1 MSEQLIRRGH
11 VLERRSSLGDRSSDG
26 LAAADS
32 KQMLAQKLIERETFH
47 RAVLDGIELGIVTTE
62 PSGTVTFINRT
73 ARTLLGVRWVSGG
86 DVRELLGLHSAP
98 HDFVSS
104 TSKLAY
110 TLPTQDGRE
119 LDLELSIHRTEG
131 FCGAADYFFVFRD
144 VSEEKSRSAEL
155 ERFERLAAMGTM
167 VAGFAHEVRNPVASL
182 RSLAESLAEDLADAN
197 IQLPHVSRMLQVL
210 ERIERLVRT
219 SLQFGRP
226 AAPRRGHH
234 RPWALVAAALGEV
247 GPRIK
252 EGDGEIR
259 LEVEPDLPD
268 VFVDDGQCVQVLVIL
283 LNNALDS
290 VGSAQ
295 RVLVRVVRAR
305 SVDDSKEEG
314 AQSPIPLVRFE
325 VHDDGLGIPAAILG
339 RIFDPFFTTKP
350 SGTGLGLSIAQQLV
364 SENGGHFTVSSSR
377 GGPTTF
383 SVLLPTA

>member
-32 KQMLAQKLIERETFH
+32 KQVLAQRLIERETFH

-73 ARTLLGVRWVSGG
+73 ARTLLGVKWVSGG

-110 TLPTQDGRE
+110 TLPTQDGE

-144 VSEEKSRSAEL
+144 VSEEKSRADEL

-226 AAPRRGHH
+226 AVPRRGHH
-234 RPWALVAAALGEV
+234 RPWAIVAAALGEV

-268 VFVDDGQCVQVLVIL
+268 VFVDEGQSVQVLVIL

-295 RVLVRVVRAR
+295 RVLVRVLRAE
-305 SVDDSKEEG
+305 DSKAEG
-314 AQSPIPLVRFE
+314 AQSAVPLVRFE

-364 SENGGHFTVSSSR
+364 SENGGHFSVSSSR
-377 GGPTTF
+377 GAPTTF
-383 SVLLPTA
+383 AVFLPTG

>member
-1 MSEQLIRRGH
+1 MSEQLTRPGH
-11 VLERRSSLGDRSSDG
+11 ALERRSSLGDRSSDG

-32 KQMLAQKLIERETFH
+32 KQVLAQKLIERETFH
-47 RAVLDGIELGIVTTE
+47 RAVLDGVELGIVTTE

-73 ARTLLGVRWVSGG
+73 ARALLGVTWVSGG
-86 DVRELLGLHSAP
+86 DVRDLLGLHSAP

-197 IQLPHVSRMLQVL
+197 VQLPHVSRMLQVL

-219 SLQFGRP
+219 SLQFGHP
-226 AAPRRGHH
+226 AVPRRRHH
-234 RPWALVAAALGEV
+234 RPWSLVASALDEIA
-247 GPRIK
+247 PRIK
-252 EGDGEIR
+252 AEDGEIP
-259 LEVEPDLPD
+259 LEVEPNLPD
-268 VFVDDGQCVQVLVIL
+268 VFVDEAQSIQVLVIL

-290 VGSAQ
+290 VDSARQ
-295 RVLVRVVRAR
+295 VFIRVVRAR
-305 SVDDSKEEG
+305 SPDDTMEDG
-314 AQSPIPLVRFE
+314 APSPVSFVRFE
-325 VHDDGLGIPAAILG
+325 IRDEGVGIPAAILE

-364 SENGGHFTVSSSR
+364 SENGGHCAVSSSR
-377 GGPTTF
+377 GGPTIF
-383 SVLLPTA
+383 SLFLPTG

>member
-1 MSEQLIRRGH
+1 M
-11 VLERRSSLGDRSSDG
+11 LERRSSLGDRSSDG

-32 KQMLAQKLIERETFH
+32 KQVLAQRLIERETFH

-73 ARTLLGVRWVSGG
+73 ARTLLGVKWVSGG

-110 TLPTQDGRE
+110 TLPTQDGE

-144 VSEEKSRSAEL
+144 VSEEKSRADEL

-226 AAPRRGHH
+226 AVPRRGHH
-234 RPWALVAAALGEV
+234 RPWAIVAAALGEV

-268 VFVDDGQCVQVLVIL
+268 VFVDEGQSVQVLVIL

-295 RVLVRVVRAR
+295 RVLVRVLRAE
-305 SVDDSKEEG
+305 DSKAEG
-314 AQSPIPLVRFE
+314 AQSAVPLVRFE

-364 SENGGHFTVSSSR
+364 SENGGHFSVSSSR
-377 GGPTTF
+377 GAPTTF
-383 SVLLPTA
+383 AVFLPTG

>member
-32 KQMLAQKLIERETFH
+32 KQVLAQRLIERETFH

-73 ARTLLGVRWVSGG
+73 ARTLLGVKWVSGG

-110 TLPTQDGRE
+110 TLPTQDGE

-144 VSEEKSRSAEL
+144 VSEEKSRADEL

-226 AAPRRGHH
+226 AVPRRGHH
-234 RPWALVAAALGEV
+234 RPWAIVAAALGEV

-268 VFVDDGQCVQVLVIL
+268 VFVDEGQSVQVLVIL

-295 RVLVRVVRAR
+295 RVLVRVLRAE
-305 SVDDSKEEG
+305 DSKAEG
-314 AQSPIPLVRFE
+314 AQSAVPLVRFE

-350 SGTGLGLSIAQQLV
+350 SGPGLGLPIAQQLV
-364 SENGGHFTVSSSR
+364 SENGGHFSVSSSR
-377 GGPTTF
+377 GAPTTF
-383 SVLLPTA
+383 AVFLPTG